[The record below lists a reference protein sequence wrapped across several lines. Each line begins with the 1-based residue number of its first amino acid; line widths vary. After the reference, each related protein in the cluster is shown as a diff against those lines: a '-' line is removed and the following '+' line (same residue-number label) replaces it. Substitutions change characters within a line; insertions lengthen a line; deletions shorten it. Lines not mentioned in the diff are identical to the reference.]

1 MILLRSAI
9 LICLT
14 FFVSINFSYIKPA
27 QAKVFNAEQFTLD
40 NGLEV
45 ILVPNDRAPVVTSM
59 IWYKVGAADEPM
71 GLSGMAH
78 YFEHLMFKGTDT
90 LAPGEFSRIVKKL
103 GGNDNAFTGQD
114 FTAYFQTIAS
124 EHLDKMLAMEADR
137 MLNLKVPD
145 EHFKSEKK
153 VVLEERRQR
162 TENDPK
168 GLFYEQLRSALFV
181 NHPYGTPTIGWMDEI
196 EGYEWEDVKVFYDTW
211 YAPNNATIIISGD
224 VSVEKTR
231 PLIEKYFSA
240 LEPKEIPKRLRPN
253 VPKAIGQTDMTLHH
267 ATIKQPS
274 FTKMFIAPS
283 FQNNKND
290 ALALQVLEQ
299 ILSGGATTRLYKSL
313 VVEQKKA
320 ISVGLSYNATAL
332 DYGTI
337 TLYGTP
343 LKSQE
348 EGDDLNA
355 LISDIEDEIQ
365 KVQTDGVTDQE
376 LAEAKKQLIDSAV
389 YARDSL
395 SGPAMTIGYNIA
407 TGATLDDVENWPEN
421 IGQIT
426 KEDVQRVAQTYLDIS
441 TPWVRPPV
449 TGYLYPE
456 KQKEQVQK
464 EEQE

>member
-1 MILLRSAI
+1 MSAMKYFK
-9 LICLT
+9 LT
-14 FFVSINFSYIKPA
+14 ALTIFMLATLSVNFAY
-27 QAKVFNAEQFTLD
+27 AKVFNAQQFTLD

-45 ILVPNDRAPVVTSM
+45 ILIPNDRAPVVTNM

-90 LAPGEFSRIVKKL
+90 LAPGEFSRTVKKL

-137 MLNLKVPD
+137 MLNLKVPP

-196 EGYEWEDVKVFYDTW
+196 EKYEWADVKVFYDTW

-224 VSVEKTR
+224 VSIEKTR
-231 PLIEKYFSA
+231 PLIEKHFGA
-240 LEPKEIPKRLRPN
+240 LEPKEIPSRVRPN

-274 FTKMFIAPS
+274 FSKMLIAPS
-283 FQNNKND
+283 YKNNKKD

-320 ISVGLSYNATAL
+320 ISVGLSYNPTAL
-332 DYGTI
+332 DYGSI

-343 LKSQE
+343 LDK
-348 EGDDLNA
+348 DYDLNA
-355 LISDIEDEIQ
+355 LIRDIESEIQ
-365 KVQTDGVTDQE
+365 KVQTEGVTDQE
-376 LAEAKKQLIDSAV
+376 LIDAKQQLIDSAV

-395 SGPAMTIGYNIA
+395 SGPAMTIGYNIG
-407 TGATLDDVENWPEN
+407 TGSTLDDIENWPEN
-421 IGQIT
+421 IGKIT
-426 KEDVQRVAQTYLDIS
+426 KEDIKRVANTYLDFS
-441 TPWVRPPV
+441 NPWLRPPV

-456 KQKEQVQK
+456 KQETQK